1 MKVLSWN
8 AQGYAG
14 QMEKSVIISNLLN
27 TGEYD
32 LICIQEAGG
41 ALGSFDQVIQ
51 DGNPKI
57 LECKQPSRP
66 REVSNLHNYRAIY
79 YRWGDTNFRCSLVTY
94 VKKSLCFQS
103 SVYIPPMIRNIRG
116 GLITTINTVYGFV
129 NVCNIHL
136 YSGNPDFAWQQFQEI
151 LVYMQG
157 ATYPFI
163 IIGDFNIDSRTI
175 GSSTI
180 DSSTIA
186 VHYFYSVGSS
196 TQISGGCL
204 DYAYSEHFRPYQ
216 MGKLCEPGIY
226 SDHSPVCYIFK
237 PNIEL

>member
-1 MKVLSWN
+1 MKILSWN

-14 QMEKSVIISNLLN
+14 QMDKSVIISNLLN

-32 LICIQEAGG
+32 LICIQEAGD
-41 ALGSFDQVIQ
+41 ALGRFDQIKK

-57 LECKQPSRP
+57 LECKQSSHQ
-66 REVSNLHNYRAIY
+66 REVYQLHNYYAIY
-79 YRWGDTNFRCSLVTY
+79 YRWGDTNYRCSLVTY
-94 VKKSLCFQS
+94 VKKCLYSES

-116 GLITTINTVYGFV
+116 GLITTINTVYGLV

-151 LVYMQG
+151 LVNMQG

-175 GSSTI
+175 GSRTI
-180 DSSTIA
+180 GSRTIA

-216 MGKLCEPGIY
+216 MGKLCEPGVY

-237 PNIEL
+237 PI